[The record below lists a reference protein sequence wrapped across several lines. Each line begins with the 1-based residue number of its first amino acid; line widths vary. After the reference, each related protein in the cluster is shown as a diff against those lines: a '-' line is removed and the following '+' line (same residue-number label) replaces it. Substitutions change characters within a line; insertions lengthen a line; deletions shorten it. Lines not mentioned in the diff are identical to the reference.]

1 MANSLLPQLVKSLCG
16 PGCVVNITIN
26 GTGNRTAEMKHI
38 SPAGKETNRI
48 AYWTKSEAT
57 EMAIWSAVNFRRACL
72 GLEPADVIPGFVAKL
87 VADEEASA
95 FVSPIVL
102 DMARKEG
109 ICV

>member
-26 GTGNRTAEMKHI
+26 VTGIRTGEMKHF
-38 SPAGKETNRI
+38 SPAGKETNRL
-48 AYWTKSEAT
+48 AYWDKSEAT

-72 GLEPADVIPGFVAKL
+72 GLEPAEVIPGFGAKL
-87 VADEEASA
+87 VTDEDASA

-102 DMARKEG
+102 DIALKEG